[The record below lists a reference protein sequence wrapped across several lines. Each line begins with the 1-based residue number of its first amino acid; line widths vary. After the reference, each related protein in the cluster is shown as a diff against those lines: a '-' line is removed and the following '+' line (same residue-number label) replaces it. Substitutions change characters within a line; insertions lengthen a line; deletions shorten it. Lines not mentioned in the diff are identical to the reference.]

1 MIDPDL
7 LTRQDVTDKFAL
19 NVWHGGWSNPQ
30 GDAALKLMVGLY
42 RGKINLNATRLGKGI
57 SPNSVLRLW
66 SSHDV
71 RDLSSPTGNVR
82 AETDVDLGLGAS
94 TGDEMKELNG
104 KVAIVT
110 GAGRNIGR
118 AIALTLAEGGASI
131 VVNARNNRAEAESV
145 AREIESAGGKA
156 QIHIGDVADANAVQA
171 MADAA
176 AQQFGRIDIL
186 VNNAALRREK
196 PFAEMDYA
204 AWREILDVTLDGTF
218 HCVKAC
224 LPALRQS
231 KAGSIVNIGG
241 LSAHTG
247 AKNRA
252 HVVTAKAGIIGFT
265 RALAHDLADDGIT
278 VNCVVPG
285 LIGTPRPKDKP
296 EPAHHLTHQTIS
308 GERGRPEDVAAMVRF
323 LCGPGARY
331 VNGQAIHANGGAYL
345 GA

>member
-1 MIDPDL
+1 MTKDL
-7 LTRQDVTDKFAL
+7 A
-19 NVWHGGWSNPQ
+19 
-30 GDAALKLMVGLY
+30 
-42 RGKINLNATRLGKGI
+42 
-57 SPNSVLRLW
+57 
-66 SSHDV
+66 
-71 RDLSSPTGNVR
+71 
-82 AETDVDLGLGAS
+82 
-94 TGDEMKELNG
+94 G

-131 VVNARNNRAEAESV
+131 VVNARSNRAEAEAV
-145 AREIESAGGKA
+145 AREIESFGVKA
-156 QIHIGDVADANAVQA
+156 LVHIGDVADAQAVQA
-171 MADAA
+171 MVDTAM
-176 AQQFGRIDIL
+176 QQLGRIDCL

-196 PFAEMDYA
+196 SFAEMDYRE
-204 AWREILDVTLDGTF
+204 WREILDVTLDGTF

-224 LPALRQS
+224 LPALRKS
-231 KAGSIVNIGG
+231 GAGTVVNIGG

-247 AKNRA
+247 ARGRA
-252 HVVTAKAGIIGFT
+252 HVVTAKAGIVGLT
-265 RALAHDLADDGIT
+265 RALAHDLAEDGIT

-296 EPAHHLTHQTIS
+296 DPAHHSTHQTIT
-308 GERGRPEDVAAMVRF
+308 GERGRPDDVAAMVRF

>member
-1 MIDPDL
+1 
-7 LTRQDVTDKFAL
+7 
-19 NVWHGGWSNPQ
+19 
-30 GDAALKLMVGLY
+30 
-42 RGKINLNATRLGKGI
+42 
-57 SPNSVLRLW
+57 
-66 SSHDV
+66 
-71 RDLSSPTGNVR
+71 
-82 AETDVDLGLGAS
+82 
-94 TGDEMKELNG
+94 MKELNG

-171 MADAA
+171 LADTA

-196 PFAEMDYA
+196 PFVDMDYA

-285 LIGTPRPKDKP
+285 LIGTPRPRDKP

-323 LCGPGARY
+323 LCGPAARY

>member
-1 MIDPDL
+1 M
-7 LTRQDVTDKFAL
+7 T
-19 NVWHGGWSNPQ
+19 
-30 GDAALKLMVGLY
+30 
-42 RGKINLNATRLGKGI
+42 
-57 SPNSVLRLW
+57 
-66 SSHDV
+66 
-71 RDLSSPTGNVR
+71 
-82 AETDVDLGLGAS
+82 
-94 TGDEMKELNG
+94 KELTG
-104 KVAIVT
+104 KVAVVT

-118 AIALTLAEGGASI
+118 AIALTLAEGGASV
-131 VVNARNNRAEAESV
+131 VVNARSNRAEAESV
-145 AREIESAGGKA
+145 AGEIESSGGKA
-156 QIHIGDVADANAVQA
+156 VVHIGDVADTSAVQA
-171 MADAA
+171 MAEVAVK
-176 AQQFGRIDIL
+176 QFGRIDCL

-196 PFAEMDYA
+196 AFAEMDHRE
-204 AWREILDVTLDGTF
+204 WREILDVTLDGTF

-224 LPALRQS
+224 LPALRKS
-231 KAGSIVNIGG
+231 GAGTIVNIGG

-265 RALAHDLADDGIT
+265 RALAHDLAEDGIT

-296 EPAHHLTHQTIS
+296 EPAHHLIHQTIK
-308 GERGRPEDVAAMVRF
+308 GERGRPEDIAAVVRF

>member
-1 MIDPDL
+1 MTNDE
-7 LTRQDVTDKFAL
+7 LT
-19 NVWHGGWSNPQ
+19 
-30 GDAALKLMVGLY
+30 
-42 RGKINLNATRLGKGI
+42 
-57 SPNSVLRLW
+57 
-66 SSHDV
+66 
-71 RDLSSPTGNVR
+71 
-82 AETDVDLGLGAS
+82 
-94 TGDEMKELNG
+94 G

-118 AIALTLAEGGASI
+118 AIALALAEGGASI
-131 VVNARNNRAEAESV
+131 LVNARSNRAEADAV
-145 AREIESAGGKA
+145 AKEIEAKGGKA
-156 QIHIGDVADANAVQA
+156 LVHIGDVADAAAVQA

-176 AQQFGRIDIL
+176 VKQFGRIDIL

-196 PFAEMDYA
+196 SFAEMSYA
-204 AWREILDVTLDGTF
+204 DWREIMDVTLDGTF

-224 LPALRQS
+224 LPALRES
-231 KAGSIVNIGG
+231 GAGTIVNIGG

-247 AKNRA
+247 AKDRA

-296 EPAHHLTHQTIS
+296 EPAHHLVHRTIT
-308 GERGRPEDVAAMVRF
+308 GERGRPEDVAALVRF

-331 VNGQAIHANGGAYL
+331 INGQAIHSNGGAYL

>member
-1 MIDPDL
+1 M
-7 LTRQDVTDKFAL
+7 T
-19 NVWHGGWSNPQ
+19 
-30 GDAALKLMVGLY
+30 
-42 RGKINLNATRLGKGI
+42 
-57 SPNSVLRLW
+57 
-66 SSHDV
+66 
-71 RDLSSPTGNVR
+71 
-82 AETDVDLGLGAS
+82 
-94 TGDEMKELNG
+94 KELTG

-131 VVNARNNRAEAESV
+131 VVNARSNRAEADAV
-145 AREIESAGGKA
+145 VREIESAGGKA
-156 QIHIGDVADANAVQA
+156 LVHIGDVADAKSVQA

-176 AQQFGRIDIL
+176 MQQFGRIDCL

-196 PFAEMDYA
+196 PFAEMSYA
-204 AWREILDVTLDGTF
+204 EWREIMDVSLDGTF

-231 KAGSIVNIGG
+231 GSGAIINIGG

-252 HVVTAKAGIIGFT
+252 HVVTAKAGIVGFT

-296 EPAHHLTHQTIS
+296 EPAHHLTHGTIT
-308 GERGRPEDVAAMVRF
+308 GERGRPEDVAAAVRF

>member
-1 MIDPDL
+1 
-7 LTRQDVTDKFAL
+7 
-19 NVWHGGWSNPQ
+19 
-30 GDAALKLMVGLY
+30 
-42 RGKINLNATRLGKGI
+42 
-57 SPNSVLRLW
+57 
-66 SSHDV
+66 
-71 RDLSSPTGNVR
+71 
-82 AETDVDLGLGAS
+82 
-94 TGDEMKELNG
+94 MKELNG

-171 MADAA
+171 LADTA

-285 LIGTPRPKDKP
+285 LIGTPRPRDKP